1 MLAGKRKWNENLSMF
16 ETMCEKPLS
25 LVPVCLPWQAPIS
38 PSGRTK
44 FSLYYKNSFVDV
56 FKRKKKKKNTKNNTH
71 KKTLPWSRS
80 FIINRVGAWKGICF
94 DLVTKTKT
102 KRLSLIAWMTQVGPS
117 VKSNKSLLPSE
128 LYANTGPWA
137 PACSSSRP
145 HAMSLSLRKPG

>member
-1 MLAGKRKWNENLSMF
+1 MKTWACLKQCVRNHWVLCQCVYLGRPPSLPLEEPNSLSTIRILLWMF
-16 ETMCEKPLS
+16 LKEREK
-25 LVPVCLPWQAPIS
+25 
-38 PSGRTK
+38 
-44 FSLYYKNSFVDV
+44 N
-56 FKRKKKKKNTKNNTH
+56 KKKNTKNNTH
-71 KKTLPWSRS
+71 KKTPPWSRS